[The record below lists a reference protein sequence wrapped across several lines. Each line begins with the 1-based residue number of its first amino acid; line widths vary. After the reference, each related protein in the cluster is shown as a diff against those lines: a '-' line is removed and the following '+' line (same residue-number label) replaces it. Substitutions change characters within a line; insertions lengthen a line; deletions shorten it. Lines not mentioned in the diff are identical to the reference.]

1 MPQARLTSR
10 GSRASGNDDEEVSAA
25 LLRDMATRCL
35 CFRSRRTARLI
46 TRDFDAAL
54 APTGLKATQLTL
66 LCAVALRPDLGMTE
80 LAELL
85 GLEQSTLSRNI
96 ALLRDRGLVRKQPAA
111 DKRQRHLA
119 LTKKGRTLAA
129 KAYPLWQ
136 GAQLEAE
143 SRYFAGATR
152 ALFEELDENLGLQR
166 S

>member
-1 MPQARLTSR
+1 MSNARTTRKQARSPTV
-10 GSRASGNDDEEVSAA
+10 GDAASKAQ
-25 LLRDMATRCL
+25 LRDMALRCL

-54 APTGLKATQLTL
+54 APSGLKATQLTL

-96 ALLRDRGLVRKQPAA
+96 AHLRERGLVRAQPAA

-119 LTKKGRTLAA
+119 LTQKGRKLASR
-129 KAYPLWQ
+129 AYPLWQ
-136 GAQLEAE
+136 AAQVEAE
-143 SRYFAGATR
+143 ARYFSGPAR
-152 ALFEELDENLGLQR
+152 ALFAEIDEQLGLSR
-166 S
+166 